1 MTRRNV
7 TWLVVIVVV
16 GVAVGA
22 LVGWLWGV
30 LAAVAT
36 LVVSEVLERTRRA
49 RIRRERG
56 ADVPRARVRDV
67 ITSRRRR

>member
-1 MTRRNV
+1 V
-7 TWLVVIVVV
+7 VWLVVIVVV
-16 GVAVGA
+16 GVLVGV

-36 LVVSEVLERTRRA
+36 LVVSEVVERSRRA

-56 ADVPRARVRDV
+56 AEATSVGVRDV
-67 ITSRRRR
+67 IGQRRRRR